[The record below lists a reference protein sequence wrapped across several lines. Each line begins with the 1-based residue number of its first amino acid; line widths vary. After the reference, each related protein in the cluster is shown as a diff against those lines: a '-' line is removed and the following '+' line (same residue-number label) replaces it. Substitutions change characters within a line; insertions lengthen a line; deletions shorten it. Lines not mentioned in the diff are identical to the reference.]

1 MEFYNKNILL
11 NKKIIDDVFSNFKNN
26 PKMLVFG
33 LGYDSRMWYEG
44 NNKNTFFVEDKQKF
58 IDLNTKYISIDNI
71 IKYKY
76 NTTVNKSLSLSDD
89 NIMKFEL
96 IDKLKQLG
104 PFDIIIVDGPEGY
117 NNDKPGRLIQCY
129 WATLLSKKGTIIYI
143 DDTNRNL
150 ENYCIKKYFADK
162 EITEFIGR
170 TKCSKIIY

>member
-117 NNDKPGRLIQCY
+117 NNDKPGRLIPCY